1 MELVDDK
8 AIARG
13 MVRVQ
18 SGEDLMDVL
27 RALAAAAGWV
37 EAHVTGAGVLDM
49 VELKGAGPTATFEQA
64 EIVALSGRVVR
75 RSEGIEIALR
85 AMVLVEG
92 KVEAGRIEGA
102 MTGGLTL
109 VVDAVVAP
117 SASKPAGVGARP
129 VTPRPVPATTTNKP
143 SAPGGPSPGPSKP
156 SSPGRPSAGP
166 SKPSGPALPKKPL
179 APPTARRSIDDV
191 DDDEHENPIV
201 DNGDVLIHPQLGR
214 LLVVGDDT
222 SGGTKVRIDG
232 GKIKVLRLEALEISN
247 EVEED
252 EEGNRTFRIVGPRRK
267 RSLY

>member
-1 MELVDDK
+1 MELVDNK

-37 EAHVTGAGVLDM
+37 EAHVTGSGLLDM
-49 VELKGAGPTATFEQA
+49 VELKGAGPTETFEQA

-75 RSEGIEIALR
+75 RSEGIDIALR

-92 KVEAGRIEGA
+92 NVQAGRIEGA

-117 SASKPAGVGARP
+117 SASASVGVGARP
-129 VTPRPVPATTTNKP
+129 VTPRPVP
-143 SAPGGPSPGPSKP
+143 SPGTRKP
-156 SSPGRPSAGP
+156 SSPGRPTPGP
-166 SKPSGPALPKKPL
+166 SKPSAPALPKKPL
-179 APPTARRSIDDV
+179 SPPTARRTLNDVDD
-191 DDDEHENPIV
+191 DDDEHENPII

-214 LLVVGDDT
+214 LLVVGDDS
-222 SGGTKVRIDG
+222 SGGTKVRVDG

-247 EVEED
+247 DVEED
-252 EEGNRTFRIVGPRRK
+252 EDGNRTFQIVGPRRK
-267 RSLY
+267 RSRF